1 MSEDFW
7 DWLPK
12 AYGDVGDDRRFTK
25 YNMEVAFA
33 AGAENEAKR
42 MFVGL
47 TDEELRAAIKT
58 VDGYEQYIHPALRQ
72 LARAIE
78 AKLREKNT

>member
-7 DWLPK
+7 DWFSK
-12 AYGDVGDDRRFTK
+12 AYGDVGDAPKFTK

-42 MFVGL
+42 MWVGL
-47 TDEELRAAIKT
+47 TDDDYQELLEVREWGVYLI
-58 VDGYEQYIHPALRQ
+58 E
-72 LARAIE
+72 AIE
-78 AKLREKNT
+78 AKLKEKNT

>member
-12 AYGDVGDDRRFTK
+12 AYGEVGDEPVFTK

-33 AGAENEAKR
+33 VGAENEAKR
-42 MFVGL
+42 MWVDI
-47 TDEELRAAIKT
+47 TDEELFTIWMNSPAETEDRFAFVKT
-58 VDGYEQYIHPALRQ
+58 VMS
-72 LARAIE
+72 
-78 AKLREKNT
+78 KLKERNT

>member
-7 DWLPK
+7 EWLPK
-12 AYGDVGDDRRFTK
+12 AYGEVGDEPVFTK

-42 MFVGL
+42 MWVDITDNELFDIWMKSPAETEDRFAFV
-47 TDEELRAAIKT
+47 KT
-58 VDGYEQYIHPALRQ
+58 VMSILKER
-72 LARAIE
+72 
-78 AKLREKNT
+78 NT